1 VDELGVDYLT
11 VVGHKF
17 GAPKGVACLYVRD
30 GGDLPSFLQGGGQEG
45 GRRAGTENVLLIV
58 GMGRAAKIVT
68 DELADTMEHTGRLR
82 DRLLELLSNGLAA
95 CGVAF
100 RVNGPEDRSRRLPN
114 TLSISIEGVNGGNV
128 LLGLRE
134 TVAASAAAAC
144 HAGEA
149 ASAVSSVIQ
158 ALGVS
163 VRHGVRWER
172 RVCA

>member
-1 VDELGVDYLT
+1 MPLRVDELGVDYLT

-30 GGDLPSFLQGGGQEG
+30 GGDLPSFLQGGGGQEG
-45 GRRAGTENVLLIV
+45 GRRGGTENVLLIV

-82 DRLLELLSNGLAA
+82 DRLLELLSNGLAT

-114 TLSISIEGVNGGNV
+114 TLSISIEGVNGGNI

-144 HAGEA
+144 HAAEA
-149 ASAVSSVIQ
+149 ACAVSSVIQ

-163 VRHGVRWER
+163 VRW
-172 RVCA
+172 